1 MKAWKHLAVAV
12 PLLASSTAAHAT
24 LTNDGILDTIN
35 NNFHQAASYW
45 QSAIITASSW
55 LFWTLVLISM
65 VWTFGMMALRKADI
79 QEFFAEFVRFTI
91 FTGFFWW
98 LLSIGPLFAKDII
111 MGLSQL
117 GGQAIQATPGGTAL
131 GGAYAGAVSPSAIVD
146 VGFSVLDQVLSHS
159 SFWSPATSVAGII
172 IGVLILM
179 VIALIAINMLM
190 LFVSGWFLAYAGVF
204 ILGFGGSRWTSEM
217 AINYYKTVLG
227 LGLQIMT
234 MVMLVGVGSSIL
246 QNYYHLM
253 NKDFSISEMA
263 VLLIVAVVLLALV
276 NKVPPMVAGIING
289 GGTGSVGQSGAGTLI
304 AAGSAALAATQMAAS
319 VAQNGVSSMTGA
331 GSALMAAF
339 KSAQA
344 AESGI
349 DAGGDVMSSMAR
361 SLTSGSDGGSS
372 GGSGDSPMDR
382 AAGFDSSKP
391 MSFSSSRSSGSG
403 TSTSSVSSGGTAQGV
418 GSGASRGSG
427 NRTVQGGGS
436 GGSGGGTLAK
446 AGRIAAGAGANL
458 ARGAGAM
465 VGDKVARTVEA
476 AKSHV
481 AGTVGGRLANEIN
494 NPGSLAQARQ
504 DERDI
509 AAAESL
515 QEQQRGDDART
526 FLAEQANPTFENNSL
541 TGSESEPVDFES
553 EIAAF
558 VNRNDRDAD

>member
-24 LTNDGILDTIN
+24 LTNDGIFDTIN
-35 NNFHQAASYW
+35 NHFHQAASFW

-65 VWTFGMMALRKADI
+65 VWTFGMMALRRADI

-91 FTGFFWW
+91 FTGFYWW
-98 LLSIGPLFAKDII
+98 LLSIGPLFARDII
-111 MGLSQL
+111 MGLSLL
-117 GGQAIQATPGGTAL
+117 GAQAIQATPGGTAL
-131 GGAYAGAVSPSAIVD
+131 GGAYAGPVSPSGIAD
-146 VGFSVLDQVLSHS
+146 VGFSVFDQVVTHS
-159 SFWSPATSVAGII
+159 SIWSPVTSAIGMLIGII
-172 IGVLILM
+172 ILVIVSL
-179 VIALIAINMLM
+179 IALNMLL
-190 LFVSGWFLAYAGVF
+190 LFVSGWVLAYAGVF
-204 ILGFGGSRWTSEM
+204 ILGFGGARWTSDM
-217 AINYYKTVLG
+217 AINYYKIVLG
-227 LGLQIMT
+227 LGLQVMT

-246 QNYYHLM
+246 QNYYLLM
-253 NKDFSISEMA
+253 SKDFSISEMA
-263 VLLIVAVVLLALV
+263 VLLVVAVILLGLV

-289 GGTGSVGQSGAGTLI
+289 GSPGSISQAGAGSFI
-304 AAGSAALAATQMAAS
+304 AASSTALAATQLAAAA
-319 VAQNGVSSMTGA
+319 AQNSASSIAGA
-331 GSALMAAF
+331 GSALIAAF

-361 SLTSGSDGGSS
+361 SLTSGGDCGSS

-382 AAGFDSSKP
+382 AAGFDSSSP
-391 MSFSSSRSSGSG
+391 MSFSSFRSSGSG
-403 TSTSSVSSGGTAQGV
+403 ASASSGSGVGTAQGG
-418 GSGASRGSG
+418 GSGASKESG
-427 NRTVQGGGS
+427 GGTVQGGGS
-436 GGSGGGTLAK
+436 SGSGGSTLAK
-446 AGRIAAGAGANL
+446 AGRIAAGTGANL

-481 AGTVGGRLANEIN
+481 AGTVGGRLAYEIN

-509 AAAESL
+509 AAAESMK
-515 QEQQRGDDART
+515 EQQRGEDARS

-541 TGSESEPVDFES
+541 TGSGSEPVDFES

-558 VNRNDRDAD
+558 VNRNDKDGD